1 MSLQAKKI
9 IVGVTGSIA
18 AYKAAFLVRGLVKAR
33 AQVQVIMTSAAADFI
48 TPLTL
53 ATLSQRPVLIDFVAH
68 PAQGTWNN
76 HVELGLWA
84 DALVIAPSSARTL
97 SKLAQGLCDDLLSA
111 IYLSARC
118 PVFCAP
124 AMDLDMY
131 RHPSTQRN
139 LQWLREARDIIIDAE
154 VGELA
159 SGLSGQGRMAE
170 PEHIVDRLAQYF
182 QTEQPLMGKKVLLT
196 AGPTHEAIDPVRFIS
211 NASSGKMG
219 YALAKE
225 LALRG
230 ASVHLVSGPT
240 TLSAQHPN
248 ITVTAVRSAQ
258 EMYEASEAYFVQADL
273 AIFAAAVSDY
283 APEEVHAQ
291 KLKKQQD
298 TLTLALR
305 KTPDIAALLGQRKQP
320 GQRTVGFALETENA
334 EENAKAKL
342 DKKNLDMVVLNNL
355 SDEGAGFGHDTNQI
369 TVLQRNTPEILS
381 FPLKPKTAVAADII
395 RVIIEQWYG

>member
-1 MSLQAKKI
+1 MS
-9 IVGVTGSIA
+9 GSIA
-18 AYKAAFLVRGLVKAR
+18 AYKAAFLVRGLIKAG
-33 AQVQVIMTSAAADFI
+33 AEVQVVMTSSAADFI

-53 ATLSQRPVLIDFVAH
+53 ATLSQHPVLSDFVAN
-68 PAQGTWNN
+68 PSQGTWNN

-131 RHPSTQRN
+131 QHPSTRRN
-139 LQWLREARDIIIDAE
+139 LQWLREAGDIIIDAE

-170 PEHIVDRLAQYF
+170 PEHIVDRLVQYF
-182 QTEQPLMGKKVLLT
+182 HAGPLAGKKVLLT

-219 YALAKE
+219 YALAEE
-225 LALRG
+225 LASQG
-230 ASVHLVSGPT
+230 ASVYLVSGPT
-240 TLSAQHPN
+240 TLSAHHPN
-248 ITVTAVRSAQ
+248 ITVTPVRSAQ
-258 EMYEASEAYFVQADL
+258 EMYEASETYFAQTDL
-273 AIFAAAVSDY
+273 AIFAAAVVDY

-298 TLTLALR
+298 TLTITLR
-305 KTPDIAALLGQRKQP
+305 KTPDIATLLGKRKQP

-334 EENAKAKL
+334 LENARAKL
-342 DKKNLDMVVLNNL
+342 DKKNLDMVVLNSLN
-355 SDEGAGFGHDTNQI
+355 DVGAGFGYDTNQI
-369 TVLQRNTPEILS
+369 TVLQRNTSDILS
-381 FPLKPKTAVAADII
+381 FLLKPKTAVAADIV
-395 RVIIEQWYG
+395 RLMIEQWYG

>member
-1 MSLQAKKI
+1 MS
-9 IVGVTGSIA
+9 GSIA
-18 AYKAAFLVRGLVKAR
+18 AYKAAFLVRGLIKAG
-33 AQVQVIMTSAAADFI
+33 AEVQVVMTPSAADFI

-53 ATLSQRPVLIDFVAH
+53 ATLSQRPVLTDFVAN

-111 IYLSARC
+111 VYLSARC

-139 LQWLREARDIIIDAE
+139 LQWLREAGDIIIDAE

-170 PEHIVDRLAQYF
+170 PEHIIDRLARYF
-182 QTEQPLMGKKVLLT
+182 QTEQPLAGKKVLLT

-219 YALAKE
+219 YALAE
-225 LALRG
+225 ALALQG
-230 ASVHLVSGPT
+230 ASVYLVSGPT
-240 TLSAQHPN
+240 TLSAHHPN
-248 ITVTAVRSAQ
+248 ITVASVRSAQ
-258 EMYEASEAYFVQADL
+258 EMYEASEAYFAQTDL

-283 APEEVHAQ
+283 APEEVYAQ

-298 TLTLALR
+298 TLTITLR
-305 KTPDIAALLGQRKQP
+305 KTPDIAALLGKRKQP
-320 GQRTVGFALETENA
+320 NQRTIGFALETENA
-334 EENAKAKL
+334 VENAQVKL
-342 DKKNLDMVVLNNL
+342 DKKNLDMVVLNSLN
-355 SDEGAGFGHDTNQI
+355 DTGAGFGHDTNQI
-369 TVLQRNTPEILS
+369 TILRRNTPDILS
-381 FPLKPKTAVAADII
+381 FPLKPKTAVAADIV

>member
-1 MSLQAKKI
+1 MS
-9 IVGVTGSIA
+9 GSIA
-18 AYKAAFLVRGLVKAR
+18 AYKAAFLVRGLIKAG
-33 AQVQVIMTSAAADFI
+33 AEVQVVITPSAADFI

-53 ATLSQRPVLIDFVAH
+53 ATLSQRPVLTDFVAN

-111 IYLSARC
+111 VYLSARC

-139 LQWLREARDIIIDAE
+139 LQWLREAGDIIIDAE

-170 PEHIVDRLAQYF
+170 PEHIIDRLAQYF
-182 QTEQPLMGKKVLLT
+182 QTKQPLVGKEVLLT

-219 YALAKE
+219 YALAEE

-230 ASVHLVSGPT
+230 ALVYLVSGPT
-240 TLSAQHPN
+240 TLSAHHPN
-248 ITVTAVRSAQ
+248 ITVASVRSAQ
-258 EMYEASEAYFVQADL
+258 EMYEASEAYFAQTDL

-283 APEEVHAQ
+283 APEEVHQQ

-298 TLTLALR
+298 TLTITLR
-305 KTPDIAALLGQRKQP
+305 KTPDIAALLGKRKQP
-320 GQRTVGFALETENA
+320 GQRTVGFALETENTV
-334 EENAKAKL
+334 ENAQAKL
-342 DKKNLDMVVLNNL
+342 DKKNLDMVVLNSLN
-355 SDEGAGFGHDTNQI
+355 DAGAGFGHDTNQI
-369 TVLQRNTPEILS
+369 SILLRNTPDILS
-381 FPLKPKTAVAADII
+381 FPLKPKTAVAADIV

>member
-1 MSLQAKKI
+1 MS
-9 IVGVTGSIA
+9 GSIA
-18 AYKAAFLVRGLVKAR
+18 AYKAAFLVRGLIKAG
-33 AQVQVIMTSAAADFI
+33 AEVQVVMTPSAADFI

-53 ATLSQRPVLIDFVAH
+53 ATLSQRPVLTDFLAN

-111 IYLSARC
+111 VYLSARC

-139 LQWLREARDIIIDAE
+139 LQWLREAGDIIIDAE

-170 PEHIVDRLAQYF
+170 PEHIIDRLAQYF
-182 QTEQPLMGKKVLLT
+182 QTKQPLVGKKVLLT

-219 YALAKE
+219 YALAEE
-225 LALRG
+225 LALQG
-230 ASVHLVSGPT
+230 ASVYLVSGPT
-240 TLSAQHPN
+240 TLSAHHPN
-248 ITVTAVRSAQ
+248 ITVASVRSAQ
-258 EMYEASEAYFVQADL
+258 EMYEASEAYFAQTDL

-283 APEEVHAQ
+283 APQEVHQQ

-298 TLTLALR
+298 TLTITLR
-305 KTPDIAALLGQRKQP
+305 KTPDIAALLGKRKQP
-320 GQRTVGFALETENA
+320 GQRTVGFALETENTV
-334 EENAKAKL
+334 ENAQAKL
-342 DKKNLDMVVLNNL
+342 DKKNLDMVVLNSLN
-355 SDEGAGFGHDTNQI
+355 DAGAGFGHDTNRI
-369 TVLQRNTPEILS
+369 TILRRNTPDILS
-381 FPLKPKTAVAADII
+381 FPLKPKTAVAADIV
-395 RVIIEQWYG
+395 RVIMEQWYG